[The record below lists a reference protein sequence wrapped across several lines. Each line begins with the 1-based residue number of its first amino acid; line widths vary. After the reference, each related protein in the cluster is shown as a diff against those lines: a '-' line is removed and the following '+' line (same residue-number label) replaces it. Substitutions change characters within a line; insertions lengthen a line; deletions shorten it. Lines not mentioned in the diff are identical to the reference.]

1 MLFTSLVACKK
12 DQEGIRPTVAS
23 LTESVY
29 SSVTIQPDSLYEVY
43 ATVSGILDQTF
54 VTEGD
59 LVSLGSPLVQ
69 VTNTMPELNTENAKI
84 ALQQAQLNAGK
95 NSKILAGIQDQ
106 ITTAKLKL
114 ANDKLNYQ
122 RQQATKSTTRL
133 YGGTGLGLSIVKSI
147 INAMGSEIHLE
158 STPDVGSR
166 FYFDIN
172 VDIADTQNSNDG
184 DKENNDLNGLH
195 ILLVEDNEIN
205 VMVAKQVL
213 ENVNAK
219 VSVATNGQE
228 AVNMMALETTY
239 DVVLMDIQMP
249 IKDGYEAA
257 KEIRLSN
264 KTTPILAL
272 SASVFMEVRD
282 KINECGMNGFIFKP
296 FVPDDL
302 LKEVKDAA
310 GQTPSAY

>member
-1 MLFTSLVACKK
+1 MVSNAIKFTHH
-12 DQEGIRPTVAS
+12 G
-23 LTESVY
+23 
-29 SSVTIQPDSLYEVY
+29 SVTLKISQQS
-43 ATVSGILDQTF
+43 S
-54 VTEGD
+54 EG
-59 LVSLGSPLVQ
+59 
-69 VTNTMPELNTENAKI
+69 N
-84 ALQQAQLNAGK
+84 
-95 NSKILAGIQDQ
+95 Q
-106 ITTAKLKL
+106 ITLRTEVVDTGIGLSEEQQKSIWEAFS
-114 ANDKLNYQ
+114 
-122 RQQATKSTTRL
+122 QATKSTTRL

>member
-1 MLFTSLVACKK
+1 
-12 DQEGIRPTVAS
+12 
-23 LTESVY
+23 
-29 SSVTIQPDSLYEVY
+29 
-43 ATVSGILDQTF
+43 
-54 VTEGD
+54 
-59 LVSLGSPLVQ
+59 
-69 VTNTMPELNTENAKI
+69 
-84 ALQQAQLNAGK
+84 
-95 NSKILAGIQDQ
+95 
-106 ITTAKLKL
+106 
-114 ANDKLNYQ
+114 
-122 RQQATKSTTRL
+122 
-133 YGGTGLGLSIVKSI
+133 
-147 INAMGSEIHLE
+147 MGSEIHLE

-228 AVNMMALETTY
+228 AVDMMALENTY

-302 LKEVKDAA
+302 LKEVKNAA
-310 GQTPSAY
+310 GQIPSTD